1 MEEEEK
7 NANDAINGEENKD
20 AFTEAVEYEYDEYA
34 HSTDDNDDEEELP
47 PPNEKNEARILNIGN
62 IFAVIFIAVIL
73 VILFIMVLSRP
84 KKEAKSASELDKAG
98 SKYIPN
104 VRIAESFD
112 GDESMDYEDNGFDD
126 EEDSMDEI
134 LKTLPPEFKLQDPP
148 SQAPV
153 APIGSSIGSSSS
165 YTSDRPDTKNSRSP
179 RRVDGIAGQ
188 NYAVQSTNN
197 SNIISAMMNGNGYGQ
212 PAQQGYGS
220 GLSKD
225 EYREQ
230 LALRASAAAN
240 SLGASYGNNSM
251 AQIYQS
257 NKEAFFGNGG
267 GGNTGGGQY
276 LSYASLWEGTI
287 IPGALQTAV
296 NTDNPGLVI
305 ARVTENV
312 YSSYDGSLLLIPE
325 GSLLYATY
333 NSSVSYGQKRVQ
345 IAWNLLIRPDGYRV
359 QLGNMNGV
367 DAHGASGTRGRVSNH
382 PFETLK
388 ALGLVAVFS
397 VIQTEITSNIK
408 TSSNE
413 YVQNAMADTY
423 SEASKLG
430 GKILD
435 KALDIKPT
443 ITIKPGTEIKLITNI
458 PLEFPP
464 VKITP
469 VTRKYIRTR

>member
-1 MEEEEK
+1 MEEEER
-7 NANDAINGEENKD
+7 NADIAINDEESMD
-20 AFTEAVEYEYDEYA
+20 ANTEAADYEYNEYEYSADDEA
-34 HSTDDNDDEEELP
+34 EEELP

-84 KKEAKSASELDKAG
+84 KKEAKSAAELDKAG
-98 SKYIPN
+98 VKYIPN
-104 VRIAESFD
+104 VKIAGRTFD
-112 GDESMDYEDNGFDD
+112 GDDEDYEDDDFDDD
-126 EEDSMDEI
+126 EESINEI
-134 LKTLPPEFKLQDPP
+134 LKTLPPEFKPQEPP

-165 YTSDRPDTKNSRSP
+165 YTSDRPDTRNSRSP

-188 NYAVQSTNN
+188 NYAMQSENN
-197 SNIISAMMNGNGYGQ
+197 SNIISAMMNGNGYRQ
-212 PAQQGYGS
+212 PPQQGYGN
-220 GLSKD
+220 GLSKE
-225 EYREQ
+225 EYIAQ
-230 LALRASAAAN
+230 LTSRASEAAN
-240 SLGASYGNNSM
+240 SLGASYGSTNM

-257 NKEAFFGNGG
+257 NKEAFFGNGS
-267 GGNTGGGQY
+267 GGNLGSGQY

-367 DAHGASGTRGRVSNH
+367 DAYGASGTRGRISNH

-397 VIQTEITSNIK
+397 IIQTEITSNIK
-408 TSSNE
+408 TSSSE

-443 ITIKPGTEIKLITNI
+443 ITIKPGTEIKLITNTT
-458 PLEFPP
+458 LELPP
-464 VKITP
+464 VKINP
-469 VTRKYIRTR
+469 VTRKYVRTR

>member
-7 NANDAINGEENKD
+7 NTDAAVAGEESGDTYTETTDYDYANSDD
-20 AFTEAVEYEYDEYA
+20 AGDE
-34 HSTDDNDDEEELP
+34 EEELP
-47 PPNEKNEARILNIGN
+47 PPNEKNEARMLNIGN

-84 KKEAKSASELDKAG
+84 KKEAKNASELDKAG
-98 SKYIPN
+98 SKYIPD
-104 VRIAESFD
+104 VRIAERTLD
-112 GDESMDYEDNGFDD
+112 GDEGMDYEDEDFDD
-126 EEDSMDEI
+126 DEDSINEI
-134 LKTLPPEFKLQDPP
+134 LKTLPPEFKPQDPP

-153 APIGSSIGSSSS
+153 APIGSSLGSSSS
-165 YTSDRPDTKNSRSP
+165 YTSDRPDTRNSRSP

-188 NYAVQSTNN
+188 NYAAQSANN
-197 SNIISAMMNGNGYGQ
+197 QNIVSAMMNGNGFSQ
-212 PAQQGYGS
+212 PSGQGYGN
-220 GLSKD
+220 GLTKD
-225 EYREQ
+225 EYMAQ
-230 LALRASAAAN
+230 LASRASAAAN
-240 SLGASYGNNSM
+240 SLGASYGNNNM
-251 AQIYQS
+251 AHIYQS

-267 GGNTGGGQY
+267 GGNSGGGQY

-287 IPGALQTAV
+287 ISGALQTAV

-367 DAHGASGTRGRVSNH
+367 DAHGASGARGRVSNH

-397 VIQTEITSNIK
+397 IIQTEITSDIK
-408 TSSNE
+408 SSNNE

-430 GKILD
+430 SKILD

-458 PLEFPP
+458 PLELPP
-464 VKITP
+464 VKVNP